1 MAPEPVWQQLQKKT
15 FTRYINGKLASK
27 GLQINDLYEDV
38 KDGKI
43 LYHFLEALT
52 GASLKKY
59 GRLNNGRMKI
69 QRVANMNVVFAFL
82 PDADVKISNIGVL
95 DIVEGKPKSVLGLVW
110 SIIAFYLVRDI
121 GGGGERD
128 VAAVKRRVLRW
139 ARRRCGRRAPVNDL
153 TKSFKDGKAF
163 LAILNDVDAAGSP
176 YEPSTNPVE
185 NFERAFADAEQK
197 YGLPRM
203 LDTSEDCWRDEI
215 SMLTYLASMMETL
228 PERVEQPDTGTTSDA
243 WLDARSD
250 EIGER
255 LATLC
260 ACASTPSDNAGR
272 SAATAILKAAASR
285 AGLTETALG
294 SSRVFSSE
302 IDPTKPTLLYH
313 ASTHVEKPHTD
324 AWRDVVD
331 AQPFADS
338 CVKDGRITA
347 AGSRAKGS
355 CLAPFLACE
364 ACSERSL
371 NVIVVIGSGD
381 DEKSAVDVR
390 ELKVEADYTL
400 VSDSSLTCAPPGM
413 ATLVFGCRGDARAWQ
428 RRRVAGGR
436 AWPRAYAPASRRCPR
451 RGS

>member
-139 ARRRCGRRAPVNDL
+139 CRRRCGRRAPISDL

-163 LAILNDVDAAGSP
+163 LAILNDVDASGSP
-176 YEPSTNPVE
+176 YEPSENPVE
-185 NFERAFADAEQK
+185 NFERAFSDAEQK
-197 YGLPRM
+197 YGL
-203 LDTSEDCWRDEI
+203 
-215 SMLTYLASMMETL
+215 
-228 PERVEQPDTGTTSDA
+228 
-243 WLDARSD
+243 
-250 EIGER
+250 
-255 LATLC
+255 
-260 ACASTPSDNAGR
+260 
-272 SAATAILKAAASR
+272 
-285 AGLTETALG
+285 
-294 SSRVFSSE
+294 
-302 IDPTKPTLLYH
+302 
-313 ASTHVEKPHTD
+313 
-324 AWRDVVD
+324 
-331 AQPFADS
+331 
-338 CVKDGRITA
+338 
-347 AGSRAKGS
+347 
-355 CLAPFLACE
+355 
-364 ACSERSL
+364 SL
-371 NVIVVIGSGD
+371 IHI
-381 DEKSAVDVR
+381 
-390 ELKVEADYTL
+390 
-400 VSDSSLTCAPPGM
+400 
-413 ATLVFGCRGDARAWQ
+413 
-428 RRRVAGGR
+428 
-436 AWPRAYAPASRRCPR
+436 
-451 RGS
+451 